1 MVLEAT
7 APHPLP
13 HLCPLHHAPPHVSWL
28 LRASQFQ
35 LRRSDSP
42 PPESQRVSSCVAPAK
57 SSSSSSFGQSCEA
70 GPWESPA
77 PPWPWAPPCQ
87 LLHPSDGPPP
97 ATSRD
102 PSRLSSRLYQS
113 ARQLKGD
120 PFSFVIHPRRGEKRE
135 REGRRGERKG
145 RERAKPW
152 LAVQLGSSR
161 EPLAKLLGIRTH
173 MVCLERL
180 LQGPKWD
187 YVADCKFPWTG
198 PIPAKGFGGWVS
210 GWGAIEEVFMSF
222 GSV

>member
-1 MVLEAT
+1 MS
-7 APHPLP
+7 P
-13 HLCPLHHAPPHVSWL
+13 
-28 LRASQFQ
+28 RQ
-35 LRRSDSP
+35 SP
-42 PPESQRVSSCVAPAK
+42 PPPSLARVVRPGPGSHQRPLALGSAV
-57 SSSSSSFGQSCEA
+57 
-70 GPWESPA
+70 PA
-77 PPWPWAPPCQ
+77 PSPQ
-87 LLHPSDGPPP
+87 RRSPP

-102 PSRLSSRLYQS
+102 PSRLSSGLYQS